1 MTTATLLKRNLIYY
15 RRTNAAVVCGVAI
28 AVAVLAGALIVGDS
42 VRASLRALV
51 LGRLGRTAQVV
62 SASNF
67 FREELAGELRAHPQ
81 FADASFDGACPLV
94 VFEGVVIDEASGRRG
109 GGVQVYGVDER
120 FWQFQG
126 ADAARM
132 SLGEREVF
140 VSAGLASELGARAGG
155 ELLLRIEKPS
165 AIPVESLHGRKE
177 DVGRTMRLT
186 VREVLGTANLGEF
199 SLRPQ
204 QGAVRAVFVPL
215 KRVQKDAEQEGK
227 VNTILLSVK
236 AGSEAETA
244 EGAAQPATALTRMLR
259 ETFTLADL
267 GVKVR
272 PLEAQ
277 HSLSIETESAII
289 NDDLRQQASAAA
301 SDLKL
306 NAVGIFSYLA
316 NSIRSGE
323 KQIPYSLVTAIDPN
337 SFEGG
342 LPQAAQPLESPAPSS
357 AAQSSSIILNDWA
370 ARDLGVKPGDAVSL
384 DYYVWREE
392 GRLETRTA
400 EFRLAG
406 VVAMRGL
413 AADRELTPEYPGIS
427 GTESL
432 SDWDPPFPLDLARV
446 RPQDEDY
453 WKQFRTTPKAF
464 IPLARGQELW
474 QTRYGKLTSLRLYPE
489 KGVSLDEARAGFE
502 RALRARIDPLAANF
516 SIYAARAEGLRASR
530 GATDFGEYFLY
541 FSFFLVVSAL
551 MLTALFFKLG
561 IEQRLREIGILQ
573 AVGFPAARL
582 RALFLGEGLLLA
594 ATGSV

>member
-1 MTTATLLKRNLIYY
+1 MKTATLLKRNLVYY

-28 AVAVLAGALIVGDS
+28 AVAVLAGALLVGDS

-51 LGRLGRTAQVV
+51 LGRLGRTAYVV

-67 FREELAGELRAHPQ
+67 FREELAGELVARPE
-81 FADASFDGACPLV
+81 FAAASFEGACPLV
-94 VFEGVVIDEASGRRG
+94 VFEGVLIDEASGRRA

-126 ADAARM
+126 ADAGRR
-132 SLGEREVF
+132 SLGEREAF
-140 VSAGLASELGARAGG
+140 VSAGLASELGARAGADV
-155 ELLLRIEKPS
+155 LLRIEKPS

-186 VREVLGTANLGEF
+186 VREVPGAGAEDLGEF

-215 KRVQKDAEQEGK
+215 RRVQKDAEQEGR
-227 VNTILLSVK
+227 VNTILLSTK
-236 AGSEAETA
+236 TGNDGT
-244 EGAAQPATALTRMLR
+244 GAARDAQSAALQRILR

-272 PLEAQ
+272 TFDTPHA
-277 HSLSIETESAII
+277 LSVETESAVVG
-289 NDDLRQQASAAA
+289 DALRRQAEDAAQHLGLKASA
-301 SDLKL
+301 
-306 NAVGIFSYLA
+306 IYSYLA
-316 NSIRSGE
+316 NSIRAGGKE
-323 KQIPYSLVTAIDPN
+323 IPYSLVTAIDGE
-337 SFEGG
+337 SFAGLSREGG
-342 LPQAAQPLESPAPSS
+342 QTPQPEVREPAGSDANVSPP
-357 AAQSSSIILNDWA
+357 ILLNDWA
-370 ARDLGVKPGDAVSL
+370 ARDLGARVGDAVSL

-392 GRLETRTA
+392 GRLETQTA
-400 EFRLAG
+400 EFRFAG
-406 VVAMRGL
+406 VVPMRGL

-474 QTRYGKLTSLRLYPE
+474 QTRYGKLTSLRLHPE
-489 KGVSLDEARAGFE
+489 KQS
-502 RALRARIDPLAANF
+502 
-516 SIYAARAEGLRASR
+516 
-530 GATDFGEYFLY
+530 
-541 FSFFLVVSAL
+541 
-551 MLTALFFKLG
+551 
-561 IEQRLREIGILQ
+561 
-573 AVGFPAARL
+573 
-582 RALFLGEGLLLA
+582 
-594 ATGSV
+594 